1 MCTKTKQKR
10 ERPSVPLTTRIDIPV
25 ANRLTRISEETGL
38 ALSIVME
45 RLLLYALDHTQ
56 LVEVK
61 KLDIAFT
68 EEEGEGHDEQVG

>member
-25 ANRLTRISEETGL
+25 ANRLTKISEETGL

-68 EEEGEGHDEQVG
+68 DEEEGGK

>member
-25 ANRLTRISEETGL
+25 ADRLNKISEETGQ

-45 RLLLYALDHTQ
+45 KLLLYALDHAE
-56 LVEVK
+56 LVEVRRK
-61 KLDIAFT
+61 EIAFRDDDKGAR
-68 EEEGEGHDEQVG
+68 E